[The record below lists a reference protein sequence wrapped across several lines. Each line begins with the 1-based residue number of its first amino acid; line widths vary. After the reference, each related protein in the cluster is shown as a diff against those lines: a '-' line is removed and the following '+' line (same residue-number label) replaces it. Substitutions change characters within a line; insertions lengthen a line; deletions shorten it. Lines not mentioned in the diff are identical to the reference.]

1 MIRNVVLGRL
11 RPDASPALLDQ
22 ALAALSG
29 VAVDGLL
36 DLRVGRD
43 AGLRATGN
51 WDYAITVDLADAD
64 SYRRYDQDDEHNRIR
79 RELLGPLCSEI
90 ARVQIAV

>member
-1 MIRNVVLGRL
+1 VIRNVVLGRL

-36 DLRVGRD
+36 ELRVGRD
-43 AGLRATGN
+43 AGLRAGN

-64 SYRRYDQDDEHNRIR
+64 AYRRYDQDDEHDRIR